1 MKTIKSKRIIFVVG
15 FLVIVL
21 VIIGLFIHDKIMT
34 DNFFKKKRD
43 IRTGMKV
50 SDLLKLVGRPTFELL
65 VDSTSI
71 NVVGFPKE
79 LVNEKKKYYV
89 FTYTVPS
96 IKNWI
101 SKFNNLDFSYDVYV
115 DEKKET
121 VVYF

>member
-1 MKTIKSKRIIFVVG
+1 MKTIKRKRIFFIMG
-15 FLVIVL
+15 FL
-21 VIIGLFIHDKIMT
+21 IIILFFVGLFIRDKIMT
-34 DNFFKKKRD
+34 DNFFTKKSN

-50 SDLLKLVGRPTFELL
+50 SDLLKLVGKPTFELL

-79 LVNEKKKYYV
+79 LVSENKKYYI

-101 SKFNNLDFSYDVYV
+101 SKFKNLDFSYDVYV

-121 VVYF
+121 VAFF